1 MNPGRILGPLL
12 AVAVWFLGPGD
23 ESVTAMAS
31 IAVWM
36 AIWWMTEAA
45 PLAITA
51 LLPVVLYPLLG
62 VMPTKLIAPVYF
74 NSIIFLVCEKSP
86 ESKR

>member
-1 MNPGRILGPLL
+1 MNPGRILGPVL
-12 AVAVWFLGPGD
+12 AVVVWFLGPGD

-31 IAVWM
+31 IAIWM
-36 AIWWMTEAA
+36 AVWWMTEAV

-74 NSIIFLVCEKSP
+74 NRSLVLIRHYVRAE
-86 ESKR
+86 